1 MGHHSPNSQ
10 ICATCEFWVAGR
22 ELRTTYDMRTEVRT
36 FQANGF
42 CTTTKS
48 NRCASGT
55 CGDFLVWSTINQTI

>member
-1 MGHHSPNSQ
+1 MGHHSPNNK
-10 ICATCEFWVAGR
+10 ICANCEYWVAGR